1 MRGSRY
7 LSCVVAFAAFAAC
20 SHLPGGG
27 SVPSKPNVPSAPG
40 GLPTGSGEVDPNSCG
55 NYALS
60 DAGAKLK
67 AFLQATKDLQ
77 TTTVETL
84 KVVKQSCLMMGKD
97 LAMPDDQLAGDDT
110 KAICNAVFAT
120 IQNNLKADLKAGAKL
135 SIKYTP
141 AQCTADASAS
151 AGASA
156 ACSGAASAGTGG
168 GGAGGQCAAAAQV
181 NASVHVTCTDP
192 QLTIDASA
200 KIVTN
205 KDQIAATLKALR
217 DGLPDLLKLSVR
229 IKPIQDAVTVWAKT
243 ASDLKDMGPKFVQ
256 SFGDQA
262 MCISG
267 QLAASV
273 NAATQINASVSVSVS
288 VSASASGTVGG

>member
-1 MRGSRY
+1 VIALG
-7 LSCVVAFAAFAAC
+7 AITGC
-20 SHLPGGG
+20 SHIPGGH
-27 SVPSKPNVPSAPG
+27 SVPSAPSVPG
-40 GLPTGSGEVDPNSCG
+40 GLPSGSGEVDPNTCG
-55 NYALS
+55 NYAAS

-67 AFLQATKDLQ
+67 AFLTATKDLQ
-77 TTTVETL
+77 ATAIETM
-84 KVVKQSCLMMGKD
+84 KVVKNSCVIMGND
-97 LAMPDDQLAGDDT
+97 LGMPPDQLAGDDT

-141 AQCTADASAS
+141 AKCTADASAS
-151 AGASA
+151 ASA
-156 ACSGAASAGTGG
+156 SGACAGGASAGTGG
-168 GGAGGQCAAAAQV
+168 NSAGGECAATASV
-181 NASVHVTCTDP
+181 NAAIHVDCTPPD
-192 QLTIDASA
+192 LTIDASA

-229 IKPIQDAVTVWAKT
+229 IKPLQDAVAVWAKT
-243 ASDLKDMGPKFVQ
+243 AADLKDMGPKFVQ

-262 MCISG
+262 MCITG
-267 QLAASV
+267 QLAATIK
-273 NAATQINASVSVSVS
+273 AATQIHASVDVSVS

>member
-7 LSCVVAFAAFAAC
+7 LSCAVAFAAFGAC
-20 SHLPGGG
+20 SHLPGGHG
-27 SVPSKPNVPSAPG
+27 VPSAPSTPSVPG
-40 GLPTGSGEVDPNSCG
+40 GLPSGSGEVDPNTCG
-55 NYALS
+55 NYAAS

-77 TTTVETL
+77 ATTVDTL
-84 KVVKQSCLMMGKD
+84 KVVKNSCVIMGKD

-135 SIKYTP
+135 TIKYQP
-141 AQCTADASAS
+141 AQCTADASA
-151 AGASA
+151 GASA
-156 ACSGAASAGTGG
+156 SGACSGAASAGTGG
-168 GGAGGQCAAAAQV
+168 SGAGGSCAATAQV
-181 NASVHVTCTDP
+181 NAAVHVNCTPP

-217 DGLPDLLKLSVR
+217 DGLPDLLTLSVR
-229 IKPIQDAVTVWAKT
+229 LKPLNDAVTVWAKT

-262 MCISG
+262 MCITG

-273 NAATQINASVSVSVS
+273 NAATQIHASVDVSVS

>member
-1 MRGSRY
+1 MRGSRV
-7 LSCVVAFAAFAAC
+7 LSCVVALAAIGGC
-20 SHLPGGG
+20 SHLPGGHG
-27 SVPSKPNVPSAPG
+27 VPSTPSVPGGMPG
-40 GLPTGSGEVDPNSCG
+40 GSGEVDPNTCG
-55 NYALS
+55 NYAAS

-77 TTTVETL
+77 ATAVDTL
-84 KVVKQSCLMMGKD
+84 KVVKNSCVIMGND
-97 LAMPDDQLAGDDT
+97 LGMPADQLGGDEKT
-110 KAICNAVFAT
+110 ICNNVFAT

-135 SIKYTP
+135 TIAYTP
-141 AQCTADASAS
+141 AKCTASASASAS
-151 AGASA
+151 AGA
-156 ACSGAASAGTGG
+156 ACSGGASAGTGG
-168 GGAGGQCAAAAQV
+168 SSAGGECAAAASV
-181 NASVHVTCTDP
+181 NAAVHMDCTPP

-217 DGLPDLLKLSVR
+217 DGLPDLLSLSVR
-229 IKPIQDAVTVWAKT
+229 IKPLQDAVALWAKT

-267 QLAASV
+267 QLAATV
-273 NAATQINASVSVSVS
+273 NAATQIHASVDVSV
-288 VSASASGTVGG
+288 

>member
-1 MRGSRY
+1 
-7 LSCVVAFAAFAAC
+7 VVALGAIGGC
-20 SHLPGGG
+20 SHLPGGHG
-27 SVPSKPNVPSAPG
+27 VPSTPSVPG
-40 GLPTGSGEVDPNSCG
+40 GLPSGSGEVDPNTCG
-55 NYALS
+55 NYAMS

-77 TTTVETL
+77 ATAIDTL
-84 KVVKQSCLMMGKD
+84 KVVKNSCVIMGND
-97 LAMPDDQLAGDDT
+97 LGMPQDQLAGDDT

-120 IQNNLKADLKAGAKL
+120 VQNNLKGDLKAGAKL
-135 SIKYTP
+135 SIQYTP
-141 AQCTADASAS
+141 AQCSAS

-156 ACSGAASAGTGG
+156 SASGGCAGGASAGTGG
-168 GGAGGQCAAAAQV
+168 NSAGGECAASAQV
-181 NASVHVTCTDP
+181 NAAVHVDCTPP

-205 KDQIAATLKALR
+205 KDQITATLKALR

-229 IKPIQDAVTVWAKT
+229 IKPLEDAVTVWAKT

-267 QLAASV
+267 QLAATV
-273 NAATQINASVSVSVS
+273 NAATQIHASVDVSVS